1 MILTINQLKEK
12 YSAYVNPL
20 DKIKRDC
27 DAGLLVRLNR
37 GLYED
42 NPHVQAMFLAGPI
55 LSPSYISFEYALSY
69 YGLIPERVTSI
80 TSASLSIHKNKTFIN
95 HFGRYTYT
103 DIPSDAFSIG
113 TTHIQDGD
121 YVARIATKE
130 KAICDSLCKWPVVHS
145 VKDLKQL
152 LFEDK
157 RIDEEEFASSNFVD
171 MLLIA
176 KKYHKTNITLLVKL
190 ILREYSKN
198 CFKEED

>member
-12 YSAYVNPL
+12 YSNYANPL

-27 DAGLLVRLNR
+27 DAGILVRLNR

-42 NPHVQAMFLAGPI
+42 NPRAEAMFLAGPI

-80 TSASLSIHKNKTFIN
+80 TSASLSLHKNKTFIN
-95 HFGRYTYT
+95 KFGRYTYT
-103 DIPSDAFSIG
+103 DIPSRAFAIG
-113 TTHIQDGD
+113 TTHIQNGE
-121 YVARIATKE
+121 YIARIATKE

-157 RIDEEEFASSNFVD
+157 RIDEDVFTSCSFKDMIEIASRYQKTNLG
-171 MLLIA
+171 LLI
-176 KKYHKTNITLLVKL
+176 KL
-190 ILREYSKN
+190 IEKEYAD
-198 CFKEED
+198 E